1 MGRCCDYSAGKLRT
15 AVLFET
21 ATRTSD
27 GAGGSTRAWATVSG
41 APTRCAAKPIS
52 GRELYSSERTEAV
65 SGVRLVVRYTTT
77 IKPQDRATID
87 GKRYNIER
95 IDNVEFANKWL
106 EITAS
111 GGVAI

>member
-1 MGRCCDYSAGKLRT
+1 MGKCCDYSAGKLRT

-41 APTRCAAKPIS
+41 APTRCAAKQLS
-52 GRELYSSERTEAV
+52 GRERYASERTEAT
-65 SGVRLVVRYTTT
+65 STIRIVVRYTNTL
-77 IKPQDRATID
+77 KERDRATVD

-95 IDNVEFANKWL
+95 IDNVEFANRWL